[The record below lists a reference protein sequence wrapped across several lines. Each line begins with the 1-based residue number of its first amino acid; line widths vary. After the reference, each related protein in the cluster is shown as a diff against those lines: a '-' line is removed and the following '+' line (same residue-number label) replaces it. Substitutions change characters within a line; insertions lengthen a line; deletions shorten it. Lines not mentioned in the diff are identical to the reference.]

1 MSMALA
7 GRGHTALLRHSAQDA
22 LERTWCE
29 AVSLDASLAETALVR
44 SISQTSSLAHETDP
58 PDYRPIRSLT
68 CAFVFLDEVISVL
81 RLTSIDAGS
90 VDDAGMHMTPHWFTP
105 PWDPSWGEH
114 EVRDEECCWVCWAAL
129 SLTTSFR
136 TEFLALLCPDSAHK
150 RAGRRGSLGSGWQE
164 GGGAAAH
171 PKNAILVLYC
181 GSLLLACNTEH
192 TIDDVKAKIQ
202 DKQGIPQDQRHSSL
216 ESSSS
221 MAPRCRTTTSRG
233 RALFTLCSTCV
244 VV

>member
-1 MSMALA
+1 MSSARA
-7 GRGHTALLRHSAQDA
+7 SRSGRRPRTLTA
-22 LERTWCE
+22 W
-29 AVSLDASLAETALVR
+29 
-44 SISQTSSLAHETDP
+44 SS
-58 PDYRPIRSLT
+58 
-68 CAFVFLDEVISVL
+68 
-81 RLTSIDAGS
+81 
-90 VDDAGMHMTPHWFTP
+90 TP

-181 GSLLLACNTEH
+181 GSLLLTCNTEH

-233 RALFTLCSTCV
+233 RALFTLVRDLLRCCLHFLSDGL
-244 VV
+244 

>member
-29 AVSLDASLAETALVR
+29 AVWLDASLAETALVR

-90 VDDAGMHMTPHWFTP
+90 VD
-105 PWDPSWGEH
+105 
-114 EVRDEECCWVCWAAL
+114 VCRYAHDAAL
-129 SLTTSFR
+129 VVSVQ
-136 TEFLALLCPDSAHK
+136 PDVQCTCFP
-150 RAGRRGSLGSGWQE
+150 LGAPPSDPDCVVE
-164 GGGAAAH
+164 HAAVG
-171 PKNAILVLYC
+171 PKL
-181 GSLLLACNTEH
+181 
-192 TIDDVKAKIQ
+192 
-202 DKQGIPQDQRHSSL
+202 
-216 ESSSS
+216 
-221 MAPRCRTTTSRG
+221 G
-233 RALFTLCSTCV
+233 RARGAG
-244 VV
+244 